1 MMCAMTKT
9 SIFTYIIHPH
19 ILKVHVSGG
28 CETGIVEEFNE
39 VPPMNLPQRFRRG
52 GRMCV
57 MNSPSTFGRM
67 QETPG
72 SFPVSLSCAGGRT
85 QVHENI

>member
-1 MMCAMTKT
+1 MLFMMCAMTET
-9 SIFTYIIHPH
+9 SIPTDAGYAC
-19 ILKVHVSGG
+19 GR